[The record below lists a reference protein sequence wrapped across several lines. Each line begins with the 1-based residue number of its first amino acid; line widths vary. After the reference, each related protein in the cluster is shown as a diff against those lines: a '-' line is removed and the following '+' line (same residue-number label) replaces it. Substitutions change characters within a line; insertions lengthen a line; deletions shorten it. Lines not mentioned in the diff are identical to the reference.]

1 MGPENITMPPQ
12 KTSKKEVGG
21 ASVTAR
27 EAKKHQATRYRKKQ
41 KKSFPNTSNNYLKQL
56 ALVGRRTGSAKITKK

>member
-1 MGPENITMPPQ
+1 MDTENITMPPS

-27 EAKKHQATRYRKKQ
+27 EAKKDQATRYRKKQ
-41 KKSFPNTSNNYLKQL
+41 KKVFQNTSNNDQKKL